1 MQDAAVI
8 FKGDRVMASVIDIAP
23 PRPAPTPSFR
33 KIRAAS
39 RGFEILFT
47 VLCGL
52 CIALAVFSLWMIFF
66 YQGEMIAVG
75 PRGGLLTTAP
85 LPPDF
90 VPFHTWRLAQK
101 LAYAPVVIV
110 RGLPS
115 IVLFWALRELFRLY
129 GRGQVFAARNAE
141 LIKLMGACLI
151 ADAASPF
158 LCHLVL
164 SATGYEIDGA
174 WAHMA
179 AVQELVLGAVVF
191 VIALVMRA
199 GHEIEEDR
207 EGFI

>member
-1 MQDAAVI
+1 
-8 FKGDRVMASVIDIAP
+8 MASIVDIAP
-23 PRPAPTPSFR
+23 ARPAPMPSFR

-47 VLCGL
+47 VLCGF
-52 CIALAVFSLWMIFF
+52 CVGFAVLSLWVIFF

-75 PRGGLLTTAP
+75 PRGGLLTTEP

-90 VPFHTWRLAQK
+90 VPFHTWRLAQR
-101 LAYAPVVIV
+101 LAYVPVVIL

-115 IVLFWALRELFRLY
+115 IVLFWSLRHLFRLY
-129 GRGQVFAARNAE
+129 GEGQVFATHNAQ
-141 LIKLMGACLI
+141 LIKFMGVCLI
-151 ADAASPF
+151 ADAAAPF

-164 SATGYEIDGA
+164 SATGYEIDKA

-179 AVQELVLGAVVF
+179 AIQELVLGAVVF
-191 VIALVMRA
+191 VIALVMQA
-199 GHEIEEDR
+199 GREIEEDR